1 MMTQSRGEV
10 VMDEGRM
17 SGSAGRGLFQ
27 RCDRPDPAP
36 PRGKPLIDPS
46 IFS

>member
-1 MMTQSRGEV
+1 MN
-10 VMDEGRM
+10 
-17 SGSAGRGLFQ
+17 GSAGRGQFLK
-27 RCDRPDPAP
+27 CDRPLPAQ